1 VLPTRASLAAG
12 ARVHLLRHVDLIITE
27 ESAHDPYIVALNSWV
42 ALRKPAVMWTTQAGT
57 VDGGT
62 KDHDHFF
69 QRLL

>member
-1 VLPTRASLAAG
+1 
-12 ARVHLLRHVDLIITE
+12 VDLIITE

>member
-1 VLPTRASLAAG
+1 M
-12 ARVHLLRHVDLIITE
+12 HLLRHVDLIITE
-27 ESAHDPYIVALNSWV
+27 ESAHDPYTLLYCRTQYNSWV